1 MAAAIALTL
10 VRTVVY
16 QGSKGIRVAAMRWVG
31 QHEGNSR
38 RRRRP
43 DPYIIYG
50 V

>member
-1 MAAAIALTL
+1 MAAAVALTL

-16 QGSKGIRVAAMRWVG
+16 QGKGIRVAAMRWVG

-43 DPYIIYG
+43 DPYIVYG